1 MFSRQKKREKTKVP
15 EEEKDRK
22 RGKKGERE
30 EGAKVLK
37 KLNRESMREREWEK
51 EVCVIEMTERAWVH
65 DKQKKRERDNK

>member
-51 EVCVIEMTERAWVH
+51 EVCVKEMTERAWVH
-65 DKQKKRERDNK
+65 DKQKTRERDNK

>member
-1 MFSRQKKREKTKVP
+1 MFSRQKKRENKSTWGR
-15 EEEKDRK
+15 ERK
-22 RGKKGERE
+22 KKEGKRERE

-65 DKQKKRERDNK
+65 DQQKKRERDNK